1 MTVAFDVV
9 ETCKACLVET
19 SRGGCVGYA
28 ARSLIWSVYPA
39 PDLFVFAGAAVVH
52 VNGTTRPDRGH
63 FQPIGTVKM
72 WA

>member
-1 MTVAFDVV
+1 M
-9 ETCKACLVET
+9 
-19 SRGGCVGYA
+19 GYA